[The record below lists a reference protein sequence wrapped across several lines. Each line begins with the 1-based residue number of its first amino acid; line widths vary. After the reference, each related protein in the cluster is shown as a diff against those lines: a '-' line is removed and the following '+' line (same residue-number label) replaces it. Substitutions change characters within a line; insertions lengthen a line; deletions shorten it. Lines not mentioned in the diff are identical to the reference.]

1 MEQKTKTLKV
11 RVKDR
16 HAVELRRMARE
27 VNQVWNYI
35 NELSERSIR
44 ERSKFLST
52 FDINRYTSGCSAEL
66 GLHSQTPQ
74 MVAAEYVTRRMQFK
88 KSRLNWRKSSGV
100 RRSLGWVPFSTGA
113 LKFKDGYAVHRK
125 IKFHVW
131 DSYGLDK
138 YELRAGSFNEDARG
152 RWYLNVVVSFDPEL
166 SKGESSVGID
176 LGCKEAATTS
186 CGRVVVGRWYRKIE
200 GKLKQ
205 AQRAKK
211 RKRVQNIHAKAAN
224 RRKDALH
231 KFSRELVDGNA
242 AIFVGNVSSKA
253 MSKTPMAKS
262 ALDAGWGMLKTM
274 LAYKCDHAGVVFEEV
289 NEAWTSQTCSCCG
302 SRPDSRP
309 KGIAGLGIRR
319 WECGDCGAA
328 HDRDVN
334 AAKNIAAL
342 GHERLA
348 GGNPILKG
356 EVDAKVCCAKV

>member
-1 MEQKTKTLKV
+1 MEIKTKTLRV
-11 RVKDR
+11 RIKDR
-16 HAVELRRMARE
+16 HAADLRRMACA

-35 NELSERSIR
+35 NDLSERSIR
-44 ERSKFLST
+44 ERGQFLSA
-52 FDINRYTSGCSAEL
+52 FDIQKYTSGCSMEL

-74 MVAAEYVTRRMQFK
+74 MVAVEYVTRRKQFK
-88 KSRLNWRKSSGV
+88 KRRLSWRKSFGV
-100 RRSLGWVPFSTGA
+100 RRSLGWVPFNTGA
-113 LKFKDGYAVHRK
+113 LKFKDGFAVHRK
-125 IKFHVW
+125 IKFQLW

-138 YELRAGSFNEDARG
+138 YELRSGSFNEDARG
-152 RWYLNVVVSFDPEL
+152 RWYLNVVIKLVPEQ
-166 SKGESSVGID
+166 SKGQSSVGID
-176 LGCKEAATTS
+176 LGCKEAVTTS
-186 CGRVVVGRWYRKIE
+186 NGKVVVGRWYRRIE

-205 AQRAKK
+205 AQRARK
-211 RKRVQNIHAKAAN
+211 RKRIQNLHAKAAN

-253 MSKTPMAKS
+253 MSKTSMAKS

-274 LAYKCDHAGVVFEEV
+274 LAYKCDHAGVVFKEI

-309 KGIAGLGIRR
+309 KGIAGLGIRQ
-319 WECGDCGAA
+319 WKCSDCGAV

-348 GGNPILKG
+348 GGIPAL
-356 EVDAKVCCAKV
+356 